1 MKNLKDIIKIVKQ
14 KELNSKYYSKL
25 LYIISEKI
33 YFGKNI
39 KRKKNNEK
47 FIFLD
52 KENYLKDFEY
62 KDKRSYNSINSEKP
76 SILKAAINN
85 KDTNYFEND
94 NFLLDK
100 KDTEKDLD
108 SIFSLNVNNNDL
120 FFLHK

>member
-39 KRKKNNEK
+39 KRKKNNEQ

>member
-33 YFGKNI
+33 YFGKN
-39 KRKKNNEK
+39 KKKKKNNEQ

-85 KDTNYFEND
+85 KDTNFFEND
-94 NFLLDK
+94 NFLLNK

>member
-1 MKNLKDIIKIVKQ
+1 VKNLKDIIKIVKQ

-39 KRKKNNEK
+39 KRKKNNEQ

>member
-1 MKNLKDIIKIVKQ
+1 MFSSNHIH
-14 KELNSKYYSKL
+14 
-25 LYIISEKI
+25 
-33 YFGKNI
+33 
-39 KRKKNNEK
+39 
-47 FIFLD
+47 
-52 KENYLKDFEY
+52 

>member
-39 KRKKNNEK
+39 KRKKNNEQ

-76 SILKAAINN
+76 SILKAATNN

>member
-39 KRKKNNEK
+39 KREKNNEQ

-76 SILKAAINN
+76 SKLKAAINN

>member
-1 MKNLKDIIKIVKQ
+1 MKNVKDIIKIVKQ

-39 KRKKNNEK
+39 KRKKNNEQ

-108 SIFSLNVNNNDL
+108 SVFSLNVNNNDL

>member
-39 KRKKNNEK
+39 KRKKNNEQ

-85 KDTNYFEND
+85 KDINYFEND

>member
-39 KRKKNNEK
+39 KRKKNNEQ

-85 KDTNYFEND
+85 KDKNYFEND

>member
-39 KRKKNNEK
+39 KRKKNNEQ

-62 KDKRSYNSINSEKP
+62 KDKRSYNSINPKN
-76 SILKAAINN
+76 LR
-85 KDTNYFEND
+85 Y
-94 NFLLDK
+94 
-100 KDTEKDLD
+100 
-108 SIFSLNVNNNDL
+108 
-120 FFLHK
+120 

>member
-33 YFGKNI
+33 SFGKNI
-39 KRKKNNEK
+39 KRKKNNEQ

>member
-39 KRKKNNEK
+39 KREKNNEQ